1 MISLGENMSEV
12 RSFFSRNRTV
22 FSLGLVS
29 ILISS
34 LVGLVSGVTLGYMT
48 GLLEIVPAL
57 MLLITPAIGVR
68 GSIFGA
74 VGSRLGTAVHMG
86 TFELSF
92 KRGSVLRQ
100 NVETSIILTIV
111 MAVVMGLFAKLAA
124 IFMGIESISLHEF
137 VFISVMG
144 GTLSSLILILVNIV
158 VAVTGFKHD
167 WDLDNISAPIITAT
181 GDIVTMPMLFGTTLL
196 VLNPHFTDYLLLF
209 FSIIFS
215 VIAIILV
222 AYVILKKKDE
232 VRRIFIQSIP
242 TLLIFIIIEIIAG
255 SLINNELQSFIALPA
270 LLIMVSPFLGSSNSL
285 GGILTSRFSSYLHMG
300 LLRPKALPGKLAFE
314 NFAITYVFGIF
325 AFTLIGVATFVVGG
339 LLGMQSPPL
348 STMIV
353 LSLIAG
359 MISTTIL
366 SILAY
371 YLSIATFR
379 MSLDP
384 DDHTIPLITSMIDV
398 FGVVAFVATILL
410 LGLA

>member
-1 MISLGENMSEV
+1 MSEM
-12 RSFFSRNRTV
+12 RSFFFRNKTV
-22 FSLGLVS
+22 FSLGFVS

-48 GLLEIVPAL
+48 DLLAIVPAL

-92 KRGSVLRQ
+92 KKGSVLRQ

-111 MAVVMGLFAKLAA
+111 MAVVMGAFAKLAA
-124 IFMGIESISLHEF
+124 IVMGIESISLHEF
-137 VFISVMG
+137 IFISVMG
-144 GTLSSLILILVNIV
+144 GTLSSLVLIVINVI

-167 WDLDNISAPIITAT
+167 WDLDNISAPIITAA
-181 GDIVTMPMLFGTTLL
+181 GDIVTMPMLFATTLL
-196 VLNPHFTDYLLLF
+196 VINPHMHDWLIVI
-209 FSIIFS
+209 FSIIF
-215 VIAIILV
+215 VIVAVMLIL
-222 AYVILKKKDE
+222 YVLLKKKDE
-232 VRRIFIQSIP
+232 VRRIFVQSIP
-242 TLLIFIIIEIIAG
+242 TLLIFIIIEIVAG
-255 SLINNELQSFIALPA
+255 SLINNELESFIALPA

-300 LLRPKALPGKLAFE
+300 LLRPKAIPGKLAFE

-325 AFTLIGVATFVVGG
+325 AFVLIGVATFTVSGF
-339 LLGMQSPPL
+339 LGMESPPL
-348 STMIV
+348 ATMIA

-366 SILAY
+366 CVLAY
-371 YLSIATFR
+371 YLSILTFR
-379 MSLDP
+379 LSLDP
-384 DDHTIPLITSMIDV
+384 DDHSIPLITSMIDV

>member
-1 MISLGENMSEV
+1 MSEV

-34 LVGLVSGVTLGYMT
+34 MVGLVSGVTLGYMT
-48 GLLEIVPAL
+48 DLLEIVPAL

-100 NVETSIILTIV
+100 NVETSIILTVV
-111 MAVVMGLFAKLAA
+111 MAVIMGLFAKLAA
-124 IFMGIESISLHEF
+124 IIMGIESISIHEF
-137 VFISVMG
+137 IFISVMG
-144 GTLSSLILILVNIV
+144 GTLSSLVLIFINIV

-196 VLNPHFTDYLLLF
+196 VLNPHFTDSLLLF
-209 FSIIFS
+209 FSIVF
-215 VIAIILV
+215 IAVAVILV

-242 TLLIFIIIEIIAG
+242 TLLIFIIVEIIAG
-255 SLINNELQSFIALPA
+255 SLINNELESFIALPA

-300 LLRPKALPGKLAFE
+300 LLRPKALPGKLALE
-314 NFAITYVFGIF
+314 NFGITYIFGVF
-325 AFTLIGVATFVVGG
+325 AFTLIGVATFILGG
-339 LLGMQSPPL
+339 VLGMESPPL
-348 STMIV
+348 STMII

-359 MISTTIL
+359 MVSTTIL
-366 SILAY
+366 CILAY

>member
-1 MISLGENMSEV
+1 MSEV
-12 RSFFSRNRTV
+12 RSFFSRNKTV

-48 GLLEIVPAL
+48 DLLEIVPAL

-111 MAVVMGLFAKLAA
+111 MAVVMGIFAKLAA

-137 VFISVMG
+137 IFISVMG
-144 GTLSSLILILVNIV
+144 GTLSSLVLILINIV

-196 VLNPHFTDYLLLF
+196 VLNPHFADSLLLF
-209 FSIIFS
+209 FSILFS
-215 VIAIILV
+215 IIAVILI
-222 AYVILKKKDE
+222 AYVIFKKKDE

-255 SLINNELQSFIALPA
+255 SLINNELESFIALPA

-300 LLRPKALPGKLAFE
+300 LLRPKALPGKLALE
-314 NFAITYVFGIF
+314 NFAITYIFGIF
-325 AFTLIGVATFVVGG
+325 AFTLIGVATFIVGG
-339 LLGMQSPPL
+339 LLGMSSPPL
-348 STMIV
+348 STMII

-371 YLSIATFR
+371 YLSIATYR

>member
-1 MISLGENMSEV
+1 MSEV

-34 LVGLVSGVTLGYMT
+34 MVGLVSGVTLGYMT
-48 GLLEIVPAL
+48 DLLEIVPAL

-100 NVETSIILTIV
+100 NVETSIILTVV
-111 MAVVMGLFAKLAA
+111 MAVIMGLFAKLAA
-124 IFMGIESISLHEF
+124 IIMGIESISLHEF
-137 VFISVMG
+137 IFISVMG
-144 GTLSSLILILVNIV
+144 GTLSSLVLIFINIV

-196 VLNPHFTDYLLLF
+196 VLNPHFTDSLLLF
-209 FSIIFS
+209 FSIVF
-215 VIAIILV
+215 IAVAVILV

-255 SLINNELQSFIALPA
+255 SLINNELESFIALPA

-300 LLRPKALPGKLAFE
+300 LLRPKALPGKLALE
-314 NFAITYVFGIF
+314 NFGITYIFGVF
-325 AFTLIGVATFVVGG
+325 AFTLIGVATFILGG
-339 LLGMQSPPL
+339 VLGMESPR
-348 STMIV
+348 SV
-353 LSLIAG
+353 Q
-359 MISTTIL
+359 
-366 SILAY
+366 
-371 YLSIATFR
+371 
-379 MSLDP
+379 
-384 DDHTIPLITSMIDV
+384 
-398 FGVVAFVATILL
+398 
-410 LGLA
+410 

>member
-215 VIAIILV
+215 IVAIILV

-255 SLINNELQSFIALPA
+255 SLINNELESFIALPA

-398 FGVVAFVATILL
+398 FGVGAFVATILL